1 MAKKINTA
9 RGRFIVIDG
18 PDGAGKTTQAKM
30 LVETLAARGIAVKNL
45 REPGGTKLGEAVR
58 GLLLEHG
65 GIAID
70 PLAETFLF
78 QAARAQL
85 IREVV
90 RPALEKG
97 EWIVCDRFTLST
109 LVYQGSA
116 GGIWSKLVNELSC
129 IAADGVAPDAYFVL
143 WVPPEMSLSRR
154 ADRKADRMES
164 KGDAY
169 YTKVF
174 DSFRDEAKRD
184 PKKYTLIDARAS
196 VDEIQAAIWKR
207 IERLVKK

>member
-30 LVETLAARGIAVKNL
+30 LAEALAGRGIAVKNL

-65 GIAID
+65 SIAID

-109 LVYQGSA
+109 LVYQGCA
-116 GGIWSKLVNELSC
+116 GGIPKKAVNAVMRA
-129 IAADGVAPDAYFVL
+129 AADGVAPDAYFVL
-143 WVPPEMSLSRR
+143 WVPPEISVSRR

-169 YTKVF
+169 YKKVF
-174 DSFRDEAKRD
+174 DGFRSEARRD
-184 PKKYTLIDARAS
+184 PKKYTLIDARAA
-196 VDEIQAAIWKR
+196 VDEIRAALWKR
-207 IERLVKK
+207 IERLLP